1 MKWWVLS
8 TYCNTFYEQH
18 QEPRS
23 SISLQNLQHIDNVNN
38 RKSHSMNG
46 AARRPGAH
54 RIRANG
60 RIRKAIW
67 RIIDAAS
74 VSTWCYPN
82 VYKLW
87 VNGWKAV
94 PINTF
99 TMKGYHERQTNAEL
113 LHVQVLTKVFCSALS
128 TGYKRT
134 PWNPLAVRWALYRLL
149 TRPSRTLCKPR
160 NEPQFFQW
168 KDFTL
173 PDSAQTKMFWWCF
186 LIKSFISI
194 KRKLFLSS
202 SEAPCAQWSTASRE
216 REREKQKWANKRAH
230 TDAVECKAPNLVHL
244 SCLHVLPDWKLWLI
258 RFWIP

>member
-1 MKWWVLS
+1 
-8 TYCNTFYEQH
+8 
-18 QEPRS
+18 
-23 SISLQNLQHIDNVNN
+23 
-38 RKSHSMNG
+38 
-46 AARRPGAH
+46 
-54 RIRANG
+54 
-60 RIRKAIW
+60 
-67 RIIDAAS
+67 
-74 VSTWCYPN
+74 
-82 VYKLW
+82 
-87 VNGWKAV
+87 
-94 PINTF
+94 
-99 TMKGYHERQTNAEL
+99 MKGKQTAL
-113 LHVQVLTKVFCSALS
+113 LRVQVLAKVFCSALS

-216 REREKQKWANKRAH
+216 REKSKSELINVHTRMQLSVKRQIWCISRACTCYRIENFDSFVFEYH
-230 TDAVECKAPNLVHL
+230 NRSTSEPYQGTFKRTRKL
-244 SCLHVLPDWKLWLI
+244 SINTKS
-258 RFWIP
+258 F